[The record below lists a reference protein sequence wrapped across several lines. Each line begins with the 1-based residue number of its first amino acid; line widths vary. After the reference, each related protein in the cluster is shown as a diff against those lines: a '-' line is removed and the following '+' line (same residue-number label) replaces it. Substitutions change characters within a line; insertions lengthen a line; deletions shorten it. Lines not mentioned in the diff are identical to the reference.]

1 MLRLLPAFLLAAGLV
16 SAKETG
22 FQEHMR
28 PFLEE
33 HCIDCHSATK
43 QKGGVNLSGFE
54 NDADVYRAALTWE
67 RVKSQLARGKM
78 PPEKEM
84 PPPPEQRDAVIRWID
99 GVHATLDSGEGIR
112 NPMHVGPR
120 RLNHLEYN
128 RTMHDLLGL
137 DLKPADAFPADGG
150 GGEGFDNN
158 ADTLFLSSLLFE
170 RYARAAQTC
179 IEAAF
184 ADESAR
190 KRLVPSDK
198 LEENIA
204 RFLRRAFRRPPAP
217 EEIAEYVKLTRE
229 EADPV
234 AGLRKAM
241 QAALVSPH
249 FLYVTDPDASAPGVH
264 PVDPFALASR
274 LSYFLWRTMPDD
286 ELLAAA
292 ESGALA
298 QPEGIEKQTRR
309 LLADPR
315 AAAFAHD
322 FARQWLGLQELGVS
336 VFPSR
341 GRFPEYKHEVQQA
354 MIAEAEHFVAHIFLN
369 NRPIT
374 ELLDA
379 PYTFVTRD
387 LATFYGLPAVDSDTP
402 VRVDLPDRRRGGVTT
417 LGAVMAVTSYPIRTS
432 PVKRGKWLL
441 EQVLGQPPPPP
452 PPDAGFLPAADKV
465 EGGLTLRQRLESHR
479 SKPGCISC
487 HEPMDPLGFA
497 LENFDPVGRWRDTI
511 DSLPVDASGALPDGR
526 AINGVVDLKDLLL
539 ERREAFT
546 RNLASRLLGF
556 GLGRSLDYPDRPVIA
571 DLVRKASDAG
581 GGSHALLLG
590 IVTSDPFRLRNTT
603 PATVSRHE

>member
-1 MLRLLPAFLLAAGLV
+1 MSRLLPALLLAAGLV

-22 FQEHMR
+22 FREHMQ

-33 HCIDCHSATK
+33 HCVDCHSATK
-43 QKGGVNLSGFE
+43 QKGGVNLTGFE
-54 NDADVYRAALTWE
+54 DDADVYRAALTWE
-67 RVKSQLARGKM
+67 RVKSQLSRGKM
-78 PPEKEM
+78 PPEKET
-84 PPPPEQRDAVIRWID
+84 PPPPEQRGAVLRWID
-99 GVHATLDSGEGIR
+99 GVHATLDSGDGIR

-137 DLKPADAFPADGG
+137 DLKPADQFPADGG

-158 ADTLFLSSLLFE
+158 ADTLFLSTLLFE

-179 IEAAF
+179 IEASF
-184 ADESAR
+184 ADDAAR
-190 KRLVPSDK
+190 KRLLPSDK
-198 LEENIA
+198 PEENLT

-217 EEIAEYVKLTRE
+217 EEVARYVKLARE

-249 FLYVTDPDASAPGVH
+249 FLYVTDPDAATPGIH

-286 ELLAAA
+286 ELLNAA

-298 QPEGIEKQTRR
+298 HPEGIDKQARR

-315 AAAFAHD
+315 AAAFAQD

-341 GRFPEYKHEVQQA
+341 GRFPEYEHEVQQA
-354 MIAEAEHFVAHIFLN
+354 MIAEAEHLVAHIFLN
-369 NRPIT
+369 NRPII

-379 PYTFVTRD
+379 PYTFVNRD
-387 LATFYGLPAVDSDTP
+387 LAAFYGMPAVDSDTP

-526 AINGVVDLKDLLL
+526 TINGVVELKDLLL

-590 IVTSDPFRLRNTT
+590 IVTSEPFRLRNTT
-603 PATVSRHE
+603 SATVSRHE